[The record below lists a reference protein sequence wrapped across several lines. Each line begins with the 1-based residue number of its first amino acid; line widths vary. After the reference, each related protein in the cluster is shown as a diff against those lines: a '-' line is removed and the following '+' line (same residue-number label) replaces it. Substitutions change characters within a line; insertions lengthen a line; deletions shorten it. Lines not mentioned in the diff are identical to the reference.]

1 MRSRIYILIV
11 SLLCLASAVTAQ
23 TTTAVLKGKVTDRS
37 GEPLIGAHVQW
48 KDAKNA
54 TISDMDGNFTLP
66 KQVRSF
72 RFRTLATKQRL
83 PKLLTVQK
91 AWQ

>member
-23 TTTAVLKGKVTDRS
+23 TSTAILKGKVTDRS

-48 KDAKNA
+48 KDANNA
-54 TISDMDGNFTLP
+54 TISDKLHATQNTLNN
-66 KQVRSF
+66 KNI
-72 RFRTLATKQRL
+72 ATVKNGIVYHS
-83 PKLLTVQK
+83 TVTK
-91 AWQ
+91 